1 MPQPAL
7 PHGIVAS
14 SVTPFTPDG
23 ALDLGRIGPHVDWL
37 IAEGVAGLSPL
48 GSSGEFFALESD
60 DRKRVVEATLGANAG
75 RVHTMVGTHHYSTR
89 IAIDLSR
96 HAERAGADSLL
107 LVPPYYGLPTPDGVL
122 DHYRRVA
129 DAVSIPIVL
138 YHNAAGTNV
147 DVTTEQL
154 LTLFGEGAIRG
165 VKMSHL
171 MPDRMVELLQADL
184 PADATIYAG
193 IDYVA
198 FEGLAHGAHGWISA
212 IPSMTPRVAAD
223 FYDTLAVRG
232 DLVGAPGAVAPARAA
247 HAVRVPGLAHRARPR
262 IALGRDHEDR
272 PQPDRAGRR
281 RAGAAELAARAGG
294 RGHPRRPAARSGLRG
309 GPGRR
314 GKAVS
319 HDRPKLTILRSG

>member
-1 MPQPAL
+1 M
-7 PHGIVAS
+7 
-14 SVTPFTPDG
+14 
-23 ALDLGRIGPHVDWL
+23 
-37 IAEGVAGLSPL
+37 
-48 GSSGEFFALESD
+48 
-60 DRKRVVEATLGANAG
+60 
-75 RVHTMVGTHHYSTR
+75 
-89 IAIDLSR
+89 
-96 HAERAGADSLL
+96 
-107 LVPPYYGLPTPDGVL
+107 L

-212 IPSMTPRVAAD
+212 IPSMTPASPRTSTTRSRCAAISSP
-223 FYDTLAVRG
+223 
-232 DLVGAPGAVAPARAA
+232 PG
-247 HAVRVPGLAHRARPR
+247 
-262 IALGRDHEDR
+262 
-272 PQPDRAGRR
+272 
-281 RAGAAELAARAGG
+281 
-294 RGHPRRPAARSGLRG
+294 RSGAG
-309 GPGRR
+309 SRR
-314 GKAVS
+314 
-319 HDRPKLTILRSG
+319 